1 MKGPSHWRVSIKTDT
16 SKMCD
21 CINRVIRSKDYRYK
35 ELVFHDLL
43 PSFRILGRVR
53 EMLRVPNMLAGT
65 SLADSPDDTEVIVER
80 HSRHVVTI
88 ILLPGA

>member
-1 MKGPSHWRVSIKTDT
+1 MRDR
-16 SKMCD
+16 
-21 CINRVIRSKDYRYK
+21 INRVIRWKDYRYK

-43 PSFRILGRVR
+43 PCFRILGRVR

-80 HSRHVVTI
+80 HIRHVVTI